1 MRSKQLRHQNKR
13 HHQGKLELCGS
24 FAHSN
29 FVSLSSNLCCLESHH
44 PITEFQLLSLGFWV
58 FPPLL
63 LPLSLQPLNE
73 PLTLLLQFLHH
84 VLLLIQ
90 LPLLQVS
97 DAFTFYARRN
107 EVRMPAVAHAH
118 HLC

>member
-1 MRSKQLRHQNKR
+1 MCFPKMVVAAL
-13 HHQGKLELCGS
+13 
-24 FAHSN
+24 
-29 FVSLSSNLCCLESHH
+29 VNLKTAWPQDPAVCARVLASTVDVCRAF
-44 PITEFQLLSLGFWV
+44 EF
-58 FPPLL
+58 
-63 LPLSLQPLNE
+63 
-73 PLTLLLQFLHH
+73 
-84 VLLLIQ
+84 Q